1 MVQKFLGCFVMLAS
15 VVVAAH
21 AHAQA
26 AYDRE
31 PVDIFQ
37 GVVTAPASILA
48 NGGAVIGVAEGAAG
62 MTFNPASVANRFA
75 YGSNAWWDWDWNLD
89 WTILAPG
96 DLSNTDF
103 FNSGRT
109 ELGLDQLS
117 NVNAALD
124 LQLEGLGIGF
134 ALSTISIRECEAE
147 VDDCGELGGT
157 AGTQTTVS
165 NVRFGAGY
173 AFFRGDLVAGINL
186 LLPSIGFVSDEVDV
200 PEADVRGAG
209 AEVGLLWRPAGEDY
223 RIGLTWKPRIR
234 AEVEIDS
241 VDAAVVGGRL
251 IPPSLI
257 SPWVL
262 GIGAAYAFGTR
273 PMNIEPGYVNVR
285 ETRGTDAD
293 DEYEVYP
300 RGHYQIA
307 ADVILV
313 GIEKDAV
320 GLDGWFAG
328 ESQPSGRDLGLGLHV
343 GAEGELWKNRMI
355 ARLGGYLEPSRVS
368 ETDPRP
374 HLTGGLDFRLFRL
387 IWMWRAGIA
396 FDFARDFSQLTLS
409 GGFWH

>member
-1 MVQKFLGCFVMLAS
+1 MSRRFLGPLAVLAS
-15 VVVAAH
+15 VVAASQ
-21 AHAQA
+21 ARAQVP
-26 AYDRE
+26 YDRE

-124 LQLEGLGIGF
+124 FQLEGLGFGL
-134 ALSTISIRECEAE
+134 ALSTIALQECGED

-157 AGTQTTVS
+157 AGTQTSVN
-165 NVRFGAGY
+165 NVRLGAGY
-173 AFFRGDLVAGINL
+173 AFFRGDLVAGVNV
-186 LLPSIGFVSDEVDV
+186 LLPSIEFISDEVDV
-200 PEADVRGAG
+200 PEVNVRGAG

-234 AEVEIDS
+234 SEVEIDS
-241 VDAAVVGGRL
+241 ADAAAVGGRL
-251 IPPSLI
+251 IPPALI
-257 SPWVL
+257 SPWAL

-273 PMNIEPGYVNVR
+273 PMNIEPGYVNAR
-285 ETRGTDAD
+285 ATRGADAK
-293 DEYEVYP
+293 DEYEIYP

-313 GIEKDAV
+313 GIENDAV
-320 GLDGWFAG
+320 SLDGWLAG
-328 ESQPSGRDLGLGLHV
+328 ESQPSGRNLGFGLHV
-343 GAEGELWKNRMI
+343 GAEGEVWKNRMI

-387 IWMWRAGIA
+387 IWMWRAGVA
-396 FDFARDFSQLTLS
+396 FDFARDFSQITLS